1 MKYAIT
7 LLLWTGP
14 LLAQG
19 TEVITGQVLLNDRPP
34 GSRGSTVQMELQVG
48 DRPGEP
54 MKTMVSSEGEYR
66 FVNLKVGLFVVVAR
80 APGYQTAKTE
90 VETLGGNQT
99 RGNTRLVL
107 VPEQSLPEGKQTD
120 SVVSQNKLRAPKKA
134 VKHVEDAEKA
144 LEVGDLEK
152 AAKALDRALAL
163 YPEYGRAIFQQG
175 RLLEKQNK
183 PDEAILKYELALHND
198 SGWYQR
204 IQLLDITTG
213 AEFSKPKTA
222 HAVLAGWLD
231 SSERQRCFGCHV
243 THQADAVPEEIQQAN
258 AGVQCERCHGPGRRH
273 VEAATQGKTPLSET
287 IVNPGKLKAS
297 DQLNYCG
304 QCHRAPSE
312 NLGQVMTDKSTIR
325 FPAQRLVLSRC
336 YDESN
341 GKLKCTTCHDPH
353 GNLPQSMSAY
363 DPKCLSCHA
372 GRAAMGSPCPISK
385 KDCVTCH
392 MPVEPL
398 MKHSEFAD
406 HWIRKIRGPL
416 GRN

>member
-1 MKYAIT
+1 VKTRIGFAIT
-7 LLLWTGP
+7 
-14 LLAQG
+14 
-19 TEVITGQVLLNDRPP
+19 VLVC
-34 GSRGSTVQMELQVG
+34 GGVLQAN
-48 DRPGEP
+48 EP
-54 MKTMVSSEGEYR
+54 SSSEPDYLGSDKCAACHADIAKVHAASDHAQTLRRVERIPELLKQVPLAFRDSKHEVEYR
-66 FVNLKVGLFVVVAR
+66 LER
-80 APGYQTAKTE
+80 
-90 VETLGGNQT
+90 
-99 RGNTRLVL
+99 
-107 VPEQSLPEGKQTD
+107 S
-120 SVVSQNKLRAPKKA
+120 SSQNLGFDLIASQAGQSERLRLIWGLGA
-134 VKHVEDAEKA
+134 
-144 LEVGDLEK
+144 
-152 AAKALDRALAL
+152 
-163 YPEYGRAIFQQG
+163 GRKGITFIG
-175 RLLEKQNK
+175 R
-183 PDEAILKYELALHND
+183 DEAGRYGE
-198 SGWYQR
+198 SRVSWYQR

-222 HAVLAGWLD
+222 HAALAGWLD